1 MTKEELT
8 KLDNYGHKELK
19 SLNED
24 QLNEYLSLLEMR
36 RQEVL
41 DLISVLP
48 AVKIL
53 GLRNPKTTKV
63 R

>member
-24 QLNEYLSLLEMR
+24 QLNEYMVLLEMR
-36 RQEVL
+36 LKEVADQIHEL
-41 DLISVLP
+41 RKLG
-48 AVKIL
+48 VKA
-53 GLRNPKTTKV
+53 K
-63 R
+63 

>member
-1 MTKEELT
+1 MTIEELT

-24 QLNEYLSLLEMR
+24 QLDEYLSLLEMR

-41 DLISVLP
+41 DR
-48 AVKIL
+48 IL
-53 GLRNPKTTKV
+53 ELSKPTPMKV

>member
-19 SLNED
+19 SLTED
-24 QLNEYLSLLEMR
+24 QLKDYLSLLEMR

-41 DLISVLP
+41 DR
-48 AVKIL
+48 IL
-53 GLRNPKTTKV
+53 ELSKPTPMKV